1 MLETLEAVERERE
14 RERERESLLEKVTLK
29 IFENIKKNKIDY

>member
-1 MLETLEAVERERE
+1 MLETLEAV
-14 RERERESLLEKVTLK
+14 ESLLEKVTLK

>member
-1 MLETLEAVERERE
+1 MLETLEAVERE

>member
-1 MLETLEAVERERE
+1 MLETVEAV
-14 RERERESLLEKVTLK
+14 ESLLEKVTLK

>member
-1 MLETLEAVERERE
+1 MLETLETVE